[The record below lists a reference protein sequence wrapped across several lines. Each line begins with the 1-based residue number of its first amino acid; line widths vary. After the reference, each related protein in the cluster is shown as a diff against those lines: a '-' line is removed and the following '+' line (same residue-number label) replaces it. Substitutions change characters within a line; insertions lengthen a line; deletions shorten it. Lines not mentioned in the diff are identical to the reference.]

1 VGNLSQRW
9 IRIIAGSV
17 EVTAC
22 LNDTGTAVGVW
33 DVLPVTGTVMNWGD
47 ELYFTIPLD
56 MGPEAPREIVEA
68 GDIAYW
74 PQGKALCL
82 FFGPTPISS
91 AGEIRPASPV
101 NMVAKIKG
109 DPTVLRAVAPGTVI
123 AVKRERDCPP
133 GDSEGA

>member
-1 VGNLSQRW
+1 MGNRSERW
-9 IRIIAGSV
+9 IKLVAGSV
-17 EVTAC
+17 EVEAC

-33 DVLPVTGTVMNWGD
+33 DMLPVTGTVMSWGD

-56 MGPEAPREIVEA
+56 MGLEDPREIVEA

-82 FFGPTPISS
+82 FFGPTPISK

-101 NMVAKIKG
+101 NLVAKIKG
-109 DPTVLRAVAPGTVI
+109 DPRVLKGVAPGTAI
-123 AVKRERDCPP
+123 MVKRER
-133 GDSEGA
+133 A